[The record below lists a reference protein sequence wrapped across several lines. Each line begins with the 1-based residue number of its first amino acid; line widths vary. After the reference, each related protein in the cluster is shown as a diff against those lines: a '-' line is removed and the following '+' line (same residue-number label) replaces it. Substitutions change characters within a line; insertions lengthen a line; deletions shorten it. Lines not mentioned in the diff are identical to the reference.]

1 MSCPAHRGRRVWP
14 ASICGPSVWKENAGD
29 SSGLIQRCAGPVQ
42 SDGAA
47 VTEGEDAMNVLRGK
61 VVLKETSVGIPGL

>member
-1 MSCPAHRGRRVWP
+1 MSALLTAAGASCPRRSAVRR
-14 ASICGPSVWKENAGD
+14 SWKENAGD
-29 SSGLIQRCAGPVQ
+29 SSGLIQRAGPVQ

-47 VTEGEDAMNVLRGK
+47 ATEGEDAMNVLRGK